1 MRTPEN
7 GSRSGYFG
15 ITLKF
20 EQYEKIDLFYI
31 RITRGFVLHDKGN
44 YTYQEVNTL
53 DVSLNKVYSVR
64 LDKDTTVTII
74 PQLSQSLQENE
85 DNLEYTW
92 LHSTTNHNFYGHG
105 KFDTVGLEQNLNFHI
120 DPEAKNLAY
129 AHYFRLNVY
138 DRITDIE
145 YPVNTTIELIKP
157 YVGSWM
163 ILHRKNGQ
171 TELGSVEYIGGDI
184 VVQEDAYYEETG
196 KRFTG
201 KPQALMSYTTSCKYY
216 GTGSGWNMFTVITDD
231 PVESGVYCQWKHFE
245 KKDSLT
251 RMVAPLAQNS
261 FDFQHITLADG
272 DGTASALLLSGG
284 MLYQSPR
291 AGKIYEPAADLE
303 GEVNIT
309 LASKISNNALLYDEA
324 GHRFAFYYNT
334 SDGLGVKKYDPLYF
348 SESEENTNLIKA
360 IPTRDGN
367 VSAVNPN
374 KLPEDQKVL
383 YLGTGYQYASAWTS
397 VYAYALAKNDTR
409 CFVYEF
415 NPRGFNYS
423 DNASFNGY
431 YTINIPQGLD
441 ESAVFASTPPYSGLL
456 FYASGNTVYRLDFK
470 QAGGKATAI
479 YTHAGG
485 KAVKMKFAKRYL
497 SSSNA
502 FDAYEFD
509 VQYSL
514 GIGFDMGN
522 GKGDF
527 VILNLSSTGSVGG
540 DSEHYPAKQVY
551 TDFGEITDFVFI

>member
-1 MRTPEN
+1 MKRLI
-7 GSRSGYFG
+7 YFILG
-15 ITLKF
+15 LLVASC
-20 EQYEKIDLFYI
+20 YD
-31 RITRGFVLHDKGN
+31 DKGN

-105 KFDTVGLEQNLNFHI
+105 KFDTVGLEKNLSSHI

-171 TELGSVEYIGGDI
+171 TELGSIEYIGGDI
-184 VVQEDAYYEETG
+184 VVQEDAYYKETG

-231 PVESGVYCQWKHFE
+231 PAEAGVYCQWKHFE

-272 DGTASALLLSGG
+272 DGAASALLLSGG

-348 SESEENTNLIKA
+348 IESEENTNLIKA

-502 FDAYEFD
+502 FDTYEFD

-527 VILNLSSTGSVGG
+527 VILNLSPTGSVGG

>member
-1 MRTPEN
+1 MKRLI
-7 GSRSGYFG
+7 YFILG
-15 ITLKF
+15 LLVASC
-20 EQYEKIDLFYI
+20 YD
-31 RITRGFVLHDKGN
+31 DKGN

-105 KFDTVGLEQNLNFHI
+105 KFDTVGLEKNLNFHI

-497 SSSNA
+497 FSSNA

>member
-1 MRTPEN
+1 MKRLI
-7 GSRSGYFG
+7 YFILG
-15 ITLKF
+15 LLVASC
-20 EQYEKIDLFYI
+20 YD
-31 RITRGFVLHDKGN
+31 DKGN

-231 PVESGVYCQWKHFE
+231 PAEAGVYCQWKHFE

-502 FDAYEFD
+502 FDTYEFD

-527 VILNLSSTGSVGG
+527 VILNLSPTGSVGG

>member
-1 MRTPEN
+1 MKRLI
-7 GSRSGYFG
+7 YFILG
-15 ITLKF
+15 LLVASC
-20 EQYEKIDLFYI
+20 YD
-31 RITRGFVLHDKGN
+31 DKGN

-171 TELGSVEYIGGDI
+171 TELGSIEYIGGDI
-184 VVQEDAYYEETG
+184 VVQEDAYYKETG

-245 KKDSLT
+245 KKDSLI
-251 RMVAPLAQNS
+251 RMVAPLAQSS
-261 FDFQHITLADG
+261 FDFQHVTLADG
-272 DGTASALLLSGG
+272 DGAASALLLSGG

-291 AGKIYEPAADLE
+291 AGKIYKPAADLE

-527 VILNLSSTGSVGG
+527 VILNLSPTGSVGG

>member
-1 MRTPEN
+1 MKRLI
-7 GSRSGYFG
+7 YFILG
-15 ITLKF
+15 LLVASC
-20 EQYEKIDLFYI
+20 YD
-31 RITRGFVLHDKGN
+31 DKGN

-105 KFDTVGLEQNLNFHI
+105 KFDTVGLEKNLSFHI
-120 DPEAKNLAY
+120 DPEVKNLAY

-324 GHRFAFYYNT
+324 GHRVAFYYNT
-334 SDGLGVKKYDPLYF
+334 SDGLCVKKYDPLYF

>member
-1 MRTPEN
+1 MKRLI
-7 GSRSGYFG
+7 YFILG
-15 ITLKF
+15 LLVASC
-20 EQYEKIDLFYI
+20 YD
-31 RITRGFVLHDKGN
+31 DKGN

-105 KFDTVGLEQNLNFHI
+105 KFDTVGLEKNLSFHI
-120 DPEAKNLAY
+120 DPEVKNLAY

-409 CFVYEF
+409 CFVYDF

>member
-1 MRTPEN
+1 M
-7 GSRSGYFG
+7 
-15 ITLKF
+15 
-20 EQYEKIDLFYI
+20 
-31 RITRGFVLHDKGN
+31 
-44 YTYQEVNTL
+44 
-53 DVSLNKVYSVR
+53 R

-105 KFDTVGLEQNLNFHI
+105 KFDTVGLEKNLSFHI
-120 DPEAKNLAY
+120 DPEVKNLAY

>member
-1 MRTPEN
+1 MKRLI
-7 GSRSGYFG
+7 YFILG
-15 ITLKF
+15 LLVASC
-20 EQYEKIDLFYI
+20 YD
-31 RITRGFVLHDKGN
+31 DKGN

-479 YTHAGG
+479 YIHAGG

>member
-1 MRTPEN
+1 MKRLI
-7 GSRSGYFG
+7 YFILG
-15 ITLKF
+15 LLVASC
-20 EQYEKIDLFYI
+20 YD
-31 RITRGFVLHDKGN
+31 DKGN

-120 DPEAKNLAY
+120 DPEVKNLAY

>member
-1 MRTPEN
+1 MKRLI
-7 GSRSGYFG
+7 YFILG
-15 ITLKF
+15 LLVASC
-20 EQYEKIDLFYI
+20 YD
-31 RITRGFVLHDKGN
+31 VKGN

>member
-1 MRTPEN
+1 MKRLI
-7 GSRSGYFG
+7 YFILG
-15 ITLKF
+15 LLVASC
-20 EQYEKIDLFYI
+20 YD
-31 RITRGFVLHDKGN
+31 DKGN

-105 KFDTVGLEQNLNFHI
+105 KFDTVGLEKNLSFHI
-120 DPEAKNLAY
+120 DPEVKNLAY

-334 SDGLGVKKYDPLYF
+334 SDGPCVKKYDPLYF

>member
-1 MRTPEN
+1 MKRLI
-7 GSRSGYFG
+7 YFILG
-15 ITLKF
+15 LLVASC
-20 EQYEKIDLFYI
+20 YD
-31 RITRGFVLHDKGN
+31 DKGN

-105 KFDTVGLEQNLNFHI
+105 KFDTVGLEKNLNFHI

-272 DGTASALLLSGG
+272 DGTASAFLLSGG

>member
-1 MRTPEN
+1 MKRLI
-7 GSRSGYFG
+7 YFILG
-15 ITLKF
+15 LLVASC
-20 EQYEKIDLFYI
+20 YD
-31 RITRGFVLHDKGN
+31 DKGN

-348 SESEENTNLIKA
+348 IESEENTNLIKA

-502 FDAYEFD
+502 FDTYEFD

>member
-1 MRTPEN
+1 MKRLI
-7 GSRSGYFG
+7 YFILG
-15 ITLKF
+15 LLVASC
-20 EQYEKIDLFYI
+20 YD
-31 RITRGFVLHDKGN
+31 DKGN

-261 FDFQHITLADG
+261 FDFQHITLAEG

>member
-1 MRTPEN
+1 MKRLI
-7 GSRSGYFG
+7 YFILG
-15 ITLKF
+15 LLVASC
-20 EQYEKIDLFYI
+20 YD
-31 RITRGFVLHDKGN
+31 DKGN

-105 KFDTVGLEQNLNFHI
+105 KFDTVGLEKNLNFHI

-184 VVQEDAYYEETG
+184 VVQEDAYYKETG

-502 FDAYEFD
+502 FEAYEFD

>member
-1 MRTPEN
+1 MKRLI
-7 GSRSGYFG
+7 YFILG
-15 ITLKF
+15 LLVASC
-20 EQYEKIDLFYI
+20 YD
-31 RITRGFVLHDKGN
+31 DKGN

-291 AGKIYEPAADLE
+291 AGKIYKPAADLE

-502 FDAYEFD
+502 FDTYEFD

>member
-1 MRTPEN
+1 MKRLI
-7 GSRSGYFG
+7 YFILG
-15 ITLKF
+15 LLVASC
-20 EQYEKIDLFYI
+20 YD
-31 RITRGFVLHDKGN
+31 DKGN

-502 FDAYEFD
+502 FDAYEFA

>member
-1 MRTPEN
+1 MKRLI
-7 GSRSGYFG
+7 YFILG
-15 ITLKF
+15 LLVASC
-20 EQYEKIDLFYI
+20 YD
-31 RITRGFVLHDKGN
+31 DKGN

-105 KFDTVGLEQNLNFHI
+105 KFDTVGLEKNLSFHI
-120 DPEAKNLAY
+120 DPEVKNLAY

-334 SDGLGVKKYDPLYF
+334 SDGLGVKKYDPMYF

>member
-1 MRTPEN
+1 MKRLI
-7 GSRSGYFG
+7 YFILG
-15 ITLKF
+15 LLVASC
-20 EQYEKIDLFYI
+20 YD
-31 RITRGFVLHDKGN
+31 DKGN

-105 KFDTVGLEQNLNFHI
+105 KFDTVGLEKNLNFHI

-348 SESEENTNLIKA
+348 IESEENTNLIKA

>member
-1 MRTPEN
+1 MKRLI
-7 GSRSGYFG
+7 YFILG
-15 ITLKF
+15 LLVASC
-20 EQYEKIDLFYI
+20 YD
-31 RITRGFVLHDKGN
+31 DKGN

-374 KLPEDQKVL
+374 KLPEDQTVL

>member
-1 MRTPEN
+1 MKRLI
-7 GSRSGYFG
+7 YFILG
-15 ITLKF
+15 LLVASC
-20 EQYEKIDLFYI
+20 YD
-31 RITRGFVLHDKGN
+31 DKGN

-509 VQYSL
+509 VRYSL

>member
-1 MRTPEN
+1 MKRLI
-7 GSRSGYFG
+7 YFILG
-15 ITLKF
+15 LLVASC
-20 EQYEKIDLFYI
+20 YD
-31 RITRGFVLHDKGN
+31 DKGN

-231 PVESGVYCQWKHFE
+231 PAEAGVYCQWKHFE

-272 DGTASALLLSGG
+272 DGAASALLLSGG

-291 AGKIYEPAADLE
+291 AGKIYKPAADLE

-348 SESEENTNLIKA
+348 IESEENTNLIKA
-360 IPTRDGN
+360 IPIRDGN

>member
-1 MRTPEN
+1 MNLRN
-7 GSRSGYFG
+7 ICCFF
-15 ITLKF
+15 IVA
-20 EQYEKIDLFYI
+20 LFFYACYD
-31 RITRGFVLHDKGN
+31 DKGN

>member
-1 MRTPEN
+1 MKRLI
-7 GSRSGYFG
+7 YFILG
-15 ITLKF
+15 LLVASC
-20 EQYEKIDLFYI
+20 YD
-31 RITRGFVLHDKGN
+31 DKGN

-105 KFDTVGLEQNLNFHI
+105 KFDTVGLEKNLNFHI

-360 IPTRDGN
+360 IPPRDGN

>member
-1 MRTPEN
+1 M
-7 GSRSGYFG
+7 
-15 ITLKF
+15 
-20 EQYEKIDLFYI
+20 
-31 RITRGFVLHDKGN
+31 
-44 YTYQEVNTL
+44 
-53 DVSLNKVYSVR
+53 R

-85 DNLEYTW
+85 DNLEYMW

-105 KFDTVGLEQNLNFHI
+105 KFDTVGLEKNLSFHI

-184 VVQEDAYYEETG
+184 VVQEDAYYKETG

-245 KKDSLT
+245 KKDSLK

-272 DGTASALLLSGG
+272 DGAASALLLSGG

-309 LASKISNNALLYDEA
+309 FASKISNNALLYDEA

-348 SESEENTNLIKA
+348 SESEENTDLIKA
-360 IPTRDGN
+360 IPIRDGN

-423 DNASFNGY
+423 DNVSFNGY

-479 YTHAGG
+479 YTHTGG

-522 GKGDF
+522 GKGNF

>member
-1 MRTPEN
+1 MKRLI
-7 GSRSGYFG
+7 YFILG
-15 ITLKF
+15 LLVASC
-20 EQYEKIDLFYI
+20 YD
-31 RITRGFVLHDKGN
+31 DKGN

-441 ESAVFASTPPYSGLL
+441 KSAVFASTPPYSGLL

>member
-1 MRTPEN
+1 MKRLI
-7 GSRSGYFG
+7 YFILG
-15 ITLKF
+15 LLVASC
-20 EQYEKIDLFYI
+20 YD
-31 RITRGFVLHDKGN
+31 DKGN

-105 KFDTVGLEQNLNFHI
+105 KFDTVGLEKNLSFHI
-120 DPEAKNLAY
+120 DPEVKNLAY

-231 PVESGVYCQWKHFE
+231 PAEAGVYCQWKHFE

>member
-1 MRTPEN
+1 MKRLI
-7 GSRSGYFG
+7 YFILG
-15 ITLKF
+15 LLVASC
-20 EQYEKIDLFYI
+20 YD
-31 RITRGFVLHDKGN
+31 DKGN

-540 DSEHYPAKQVY
+540 DREHYPAKQVY

>member
-1 MRTPEN
+1 MKRLI
-7 GSRSGYFG
+7 YFILG
-15 ITLKF
+15 LLVASC
-20 EQYEKIDLFYI
+20 YD
-31 RITRGFVLHDKGN
+31 DKGN

-105 KFDTVGLEQNLNFHI
+105 KFDTVGLEKNLNFHI

-441 ESAVFASTPPYSGLL
+441 ERAVFASTPPYSGLL

>member
-1 MRTPEN
+1 MKRLI
-7 GSRSGYFG
+7 YFILG
-15 ITLKF
+15 LLVASC
-20 EQYEKIDLFYI
+20 YD
-31 RITRGFVLHDKGN
+31 DKGN

-105 KFDTVGLEQNLNFHI
+105 KFDTVGLEKNLNFHI

-171 TELGSVEYIGGDI
+171 TELGPVEYIGGDI

>member
-1 MRTPEN
+1 MKRLI
-7 GSRSGYFG
+7 YFILG
-15 ITLKF
+15 LLVASC
-20 EQYEKIDLFYI
+20 YD
-31 RITRGFVLHDKGN
+31 DKGN

-171 TELGSVEYIGGDI
+171 TELGSVEYFGGDI

>member
-1 MRTPEN
+1 MKRLI
-7 GSRSGYFG
+7 YFILG
-15 ITLKF
+15 LLVASC
-20 EQYEKIDLFYI
+20 YD
-31 RITRGFVLHDKGN
+31 DKGN

-348 SESEENTNLIKA
+348 IESEENTNLIKA

-383 YLGTGYQYASAWTS
+383 YLGTGYQYASVWTS

-502 FDAYEFD
+502 FDTYEFD

-527 VILNLSSTGSVGG
+527 VILNLSPTGSVGG

>member
-1 MRTPEN
+1 MKRLI
-7 GSRSGYFG
+7 YFILG
-15 ITLKF
+15 LLVASC
-20 EQYEKIDLFYI
+20 YD
-31 RITRGFVLHDKGN
+31 DKGN

-105 KFDTVGLEQNLNFHI
+105 KFDTVGLEKNLNFHI

-509 VQYSL
+509 VPYSL

>member
-1 MRTPEN
+1 MKRLI
-7 GSRSGYFG
+7 YFILG
-15 ITLKF
+15 LLVASC
-20 EQYEKIDLFYI
+20 YD
-31 RITRGFVLHDKGN
+31 DKGN

-502 FDAYEFD
+502 FDAYELD

>member
-1 MRTPEN
+1 MKRLI
-7 GSRSGYFG
+7 YFILG
-15 ITLKF
+15 LLVASC
-20 EQYEKIDLFYI
+20 YD
-31 RITRGFVLHDKGN
+31 DKGN

-245 KKDSLT
+245 KKDSLI
-251 RMVAPLAQNS
+251 RMVAPLAQSS

-272 DGTASALLLSGG
+272 DGAASALLLSGG

-291 AGKIYEPAADLE
+291 AGKIYKPAADLE

-348 SESEENTNLIKA
+348 IESEENTNLIKA

-502 FDAYEFD
+502 FDTYEFD

-527 VILNLSSTGSVGG
+527 VILNLSPTGSVGG

>member
-1 MRTPEN
+1 MKRLI
-7 GSRSGYFG
+7 YFILG
-15 ITLKF
+15 LLVASC
-20 EQYEKIDLFYI
+20 YD
-31 RITRGFVLHDKGN
+31 DKGN

-105 KFDTVGLEQNLNFHI
+105 KFDTVGLEKNLNFHI

-522 GKGDF
+522 GKGYF

>member
-1 MRTPEN
+1 MKRLI
-7 GSRSGYFG
+7 YFILG
-15 ITLKF
+15 LLVASC
-20 EQYEKIDLFYI
+20 YD
-31 RITRGFVLHDKGN
+31 DKGN

-397 VYAYALAKNDTR
+397 VYAYAVAKNDTR

>member
-1 MRTPEN
+1 MKRLI
-7 GSRSGYFG
+7 YFILG
-15 ITLKF
+15 LLVASC
-20 EQYEKIDLFYI
+20 YD
-31 RITRGFVLHDKGN
+31 DKGN

-348 SESEENTNLIKA
+348 IESEENTNLIKA

-502 FDAYEFD
+502 FDTYEFD

-527 VILNLSSTGSVGG
+527 VILNLSPTGSVGG

>member
-1 MRTPEN
+1 MKRLI
-7 GSRSGYFG
+7 YFILG
-15 ITLKF
+15 LLVASC
-20 EQYEKIDLFYI
+20 YD
-31 RITRGFVLHDKGN
+31 DKGN

-367 VSAVNPN
+367 VSAANPN